1 MTDDSA
7 PLETPLSTNEKLA
20 RDMATLQSEVAKL
33 NQHQFVRIHNSYWRL
48 IIFQFF
54 RGLAFGLG
62 TVVGATILVSLLV
75 YMLSSIDFIP
85 ILGEW
90 AAEIAAQITAE
101 Q

>member
-1 MTDDSA
+1 MTE
-7 PLETPLSTNEKLA
+7 ETSSESDLQTEVSRLRNEIA
-20 RDMATLQSEVAKL
+20 HL
-33 NQHQFVRIHNSYWRL
+33 NAHRFVRIHNSVPRL
-48 IIFQFF
+48 IAFQFF

-75 YMLSSIDFIP
+75 YLLASIDFIP

-90 AAEIAAQITAE
+90 AAAIAAQIEAR